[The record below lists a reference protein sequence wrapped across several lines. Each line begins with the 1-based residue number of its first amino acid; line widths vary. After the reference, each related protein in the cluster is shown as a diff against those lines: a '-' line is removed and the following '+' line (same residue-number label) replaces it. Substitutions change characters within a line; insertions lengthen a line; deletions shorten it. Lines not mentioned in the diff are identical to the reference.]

1 MPYPAPLSNH
11 QGSSDSVVLF
21 ALFSRLPYALCDPSP
36 FCAWHPKRLPIC
48 RFCRIQND
56 SKHVS
61 EDLDAALAC
70 PRLGRKQQWQLMWLC
85 HCKLVSVG
93 GSKTSD
99 GHFFKNLATWIWN
112 ENLLNQNP
120 AEKTSKNKT
129 FEPLNILEVAPVK
142 CTVPCL
148 GFRLWFRHF
157 GHRRSA
163 GGLFGIGLCLCQH
176 RLSARDRTG
185 QDNVR

>member
-1 MPYPAPLSNH
+1 MLSVTPLRFALGIPNVYQFADFAEFRTTQNMFRKTWMQLWPARDWDAN
-11 QGSSDSVVLF
+11 SSDNWCDYVIAS
-21 ALFSRLPYALCDPSP
+21 LC
-36 FCAWHPKRLPIC
+36 
-48 RFCRIQND
+48 Q
-56 SKHVS
+56 
-61 EDLDAALAC
+61 LAV
-70 PRLGRKQQWQLMWLC
+70 Q
-85 HCKLVSVG
+85 KLVTVI
-93 GSKTSD
+93 
-99 GHFFKNLATWIWN
+99 FFLNLATWIWN